1 MIRNFFGHLFTVLRH
16 KYYVFKYGRK
26 LGIPLRALIHDMS
39 KFSPV
44 EFFESVKYYQGGK
57 SSPINAAKADKG
69 YSLAWQHHKGRNTHH
84 YEHWTDRYDDGTVAI
99 KMPFKC
105 VVEMIADYLGAAH
118 AYHGRKFT
126 LEMEYE
132 WWKRKIETKPMIH
145 VETRNFVTAVFSTF
159 AKNEKI
165 DRITNLKYLYEHGA
179 FR

>member
-1 MIRNFFGHLFTVLRH
+1 MIRNFFGHLLTVLRH
-16 KYYVFKYGRK
+16 KYYVFIYGRK
-26 LGIPLRALIHDMS
+26 LGIPLRVLFHDMS
-39 KFSPV
+39 KFAPV

-69 YSLAWQHHKGRNTHH
+69 YSMAWQHHKGRNPHH

-118 AYHGRKFT
+118 AYHGKNFT
-126 LEMEYE
+126 LMMEYD
-132 WWKRKIETKPMIH
+132 WWLDKIKSNPKIH
-145 VETRNFVTAVFSTF
+145 VETRNFVTAVLCTF
-159 AKNEKI
+159 ATKNKVE
-165 DRITNLKYLYEHGA
+165 RITNLKHLYEHGA